1 MFTKPNLENKM
12 AIANIVHLD
21 ESNFDQYMKQYAGM
35 MKSSQKDAIA
45 NGFKLTERLEKY
57 TETALGLKPNILA
70 TKRHTIIWSPPG
82 AGKTFTANQVIMRNN
97 VPVLKIHGASSL
109 HDAMVQI
116 AVFKYRNL
124 GVPFAVWFDDCDSF
138 FDRGNGTLD
147 PLNIVKGILDPERE
161 IQIDGKGGVFAYNVD
176 VTNTITKAMN
186 AAEYDPSK
194 QIIADALTHFRNPN
208 GLGVEILMNDINLFW
223 TTNRLLP
230 NKKVAQKPKNNGQID
245 QTKMDQHAVRDRCN
259 WRKFDINDEEAW
271 GWMASVMLSHDVF
284 AKEPMMQG
292 KTLNNEQLMV
302 LLQTFYNNWDNL
314 EANSM
319 RTVKEAGAM
328 LLMDEDN
335 FQDEFEQ
342 NFVG

>member
-1 MFTKPNLENKM
+1 M
-12 AIANIVHLD
+12 
-21 ESNFDQYMKQYAGM
+21 
-35 MKSSQKDAIA
+35 
-45 NGFKLTERLEKY
+45 
-57 TETALGLKPNILA
+57 
-70 TKRHTIIWSPPG
+70 
-82 AGKTFTANQVIMRNN
+82 
-97 VPVLKIHGASSL
+97 
-109 HDAMVQI
+109 
-116 AVFKYRNL
+116 
-124 GVPFAVWFDDCDSF
+124 
-138 FDRGNGTLD
+138 
-147 PLNIVKGILDPERE
+147 LDPERE
-161 IQIDGKGGVFAYNVD
+161 IQSDGKGGVFAYNVD

-245 QTKMDQHAVRDRCN
+245 QTKMDQHAVSDRCN

-271 GWMASVMLSHDVF
+271 GWLASVMLSNDVF
-284 AKEPMMQG
+284 AKEPLMQG

-302 LLQTFYNNWDNL
+302 LLQTFYNHWDNL

>member
-1 MFTKPNLENKM
+1 L
-12 AIANIVHLD
+12 
-21 ESNFDQYMKQYAGM
+21 
-35 MKSSQKDAIA
+35 
-45 NGFKLTERLEKY
+45 
-57 TETALGLKPNILA
+57 
-70 TKRHTIIWSPPG
+70 
-82 AGKTFTANQVIMRNN
+82 
-97 VPVLKIHGASSL
+97 
-109 HDAMVQI
+109 
-116 AVFKYRNL
+116 
-124 GVPFAVWFDDCDSF
+124 PFAVWFDDCDSF

-147 PLNIVKGILDPERE
+147 PLNIVKGMLDPERE

-176 VTNTITKAMN
+176 VSNTITKAMN

-271 GWMASVMLSHDVF
+271 GWMASVMLSNDVF
-284 AKEPMMQG
+284 AKEPLMKG

-302 LLQTFYNNWDNL
+302 LLQTFYNHWDNL